1 MREDSFSEHRRS
13 AVRMRREYR
22 HGVDHAFFVAAV
34 TRSKSVSSSLELYTL
49 TRRCFSAGG
58 ISCSASLPATLYTSV
73 PTTATVARSARK
85 NNSGLYLDH
94 THVEI
99 FARRGSMAD
108 RFVISFRAALV
119 FSTLLT
125 NKDRKFD

>member
-1 MREDSFSEHRRS
+1 MREDSISEHGRS
-13 AVRMRREYR
+13 DVRMRREFR

-49 TRRCFSAGG
+49 TRRGFGAGG

-73 PTTATVARSARK
+73 PTTATVARSTRNK
-85 NNSGLYLDH
+85 NSGLYLDH

-99 FARRGSMAD
+99 CGR
-108 RFVISFRAALV
+108 
-119 FSTLLT
+119 
-125 NKDRKFD
+125 